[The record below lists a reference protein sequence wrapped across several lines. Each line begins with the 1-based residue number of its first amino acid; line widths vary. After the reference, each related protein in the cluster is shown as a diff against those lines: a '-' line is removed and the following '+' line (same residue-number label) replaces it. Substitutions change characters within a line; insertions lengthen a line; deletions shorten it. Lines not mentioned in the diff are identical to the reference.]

1 MATPS
6 NPDSVKREVK
16 LTRTFDAPRSLVF
29 KAWVDPKHLA
39 SWWGPHGFTNPV
51 CEADAKPGGAIRI
64 DMRAPDGAVFP
75 MTGTFHE
82 VTPPERLVFTSVA
95 VGEGGKTLIKAMN
108 TVTMT
113 ERDGK
118 TTVTLDARVLELAPE
133 FAEAAAGMEEGWSQS
148 LERLAAHV
156 SASGAA

>member
-6 NPDSVKREVK
+6 NSPGGVKRDLV

-29 KAWVDPKHLA
+29 GAWVDPKHLA

-64 DMRAPDGAVFP
+64 DMRAPDGTVFP

-82 VTPPERLVFTSVA
+82 VSPPERLVFTSVA
-95 VGEGGKTLIKAMN
+95 VGEGGKTLIKVRN

-118 TTVTLDARVLELAPE
+118 TTVTLDARVLELDPD
-133 FAEAAAGMEEGWSQS
+133 FPGAAGMEQGWSQS
-148 LERLAAHV
+148 LERLAALV
-156 SASGAA
+156 AKG